1 MKESVK
7 SVKVSVQ
14 IFIQPA
20 SDAGE
25 KKKRRDSIPRNYQE
39 RRTWER
45 KKLPARIVEQAGV
58 PIDRVIGLSRK
69 RILIAHIWSMLS

>member
-7 SVKVSVQ
+7 VSKVSVQ
-14 IFIQPA
+14 IFIRPA

-25 KKKRRDSIPRNYQE
+25 KKKGRDSIPRNYQE

-45 KKLPARIVEQAGV
+45 KNCLLGL
-58 PIDRVIGLSRK
+58 LSRQEFRK
-69 RILIAHIWSMLS
+69 IELSGYRENES